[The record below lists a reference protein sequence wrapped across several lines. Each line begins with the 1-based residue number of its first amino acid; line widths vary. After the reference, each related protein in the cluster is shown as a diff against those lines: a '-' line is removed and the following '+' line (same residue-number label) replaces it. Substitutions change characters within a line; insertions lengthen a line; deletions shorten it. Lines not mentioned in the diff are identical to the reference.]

1 MVPILGQ
8 GWVRADHVHKMYMTV
23 KVGMRARV
31 RRYEGMRVREE
42 REYMGAGKWGHKDK
56 GMMMRI

>member
-8 GWVRADHVHKMYMTV
+8 DWVCADHVHKMYMTV

-31 RRYEGMRVREE
+31 RRYEGMRARGE
-42 REYMGAGKWGHKDK
+42 REYMGAGKWGQ
-56 GMMMRI
+56 G